1 MPMKGTSAAD
11 NRNRVERMSDGS
23 LAGVGKISDKA
34 RKDDHSDTSSD
45 GTQPRKLIPW
55 IRGSTD
61 PTAAT
66 FAIVV
71 KRAYG
76 RPDGCRTRP
85 EFHCVKFRRIG
96 RGE

>member
-45 GTQPRKLIPW
+45 GTQP
-55 IRGSTD
+55 
-61 PTAAT
+61 AN
-66 FAIVV
+66 
-71 KRAYG
+71 
-76 RPDGCRTRP
+76 
-85 EFHCVKFRRIG
+85 
-96 RGE
+96 